1 MAGRNALDV
10 PEILSKAAV
19 GEVAEPGGLVFT
31 SIFTIL
37 PAYQASRIYPAE
49 ALRYEQPGRIKQAGL
64 PSRAQITCRPTSL
77 AWRSA
82 LRSRKRET
90 AV

>member
-49 ALRYEQPGRIKQAGL
+49 ALRYE
-64 PSRAQITCRPTSL
+64 
-77 AWRSA
+77 
-82 LRSRKRET
+82 
-90 AV
+90 